1 MLGTENASAHDA
13 VISRMRTLFPEV
25 DQATVKIRYEGVN
38 LGYAGNPYGSDV
50 SPMVTV
56 EMSGVTFTPITAF
69 LLAAFN
75 LPDFK
80 AALTMEDG
88 QGSESN

>member
-1 MLGTENASAHDA
+1 MIGTASPEAHNG

-25 DQATVKIRYEGVN
+25 DDATVKIRYEGVG

-56 EMSGVTFTPITAF
+56 QVSGVSFAPVTA
-69 LLAAFN
+69 LLSARFD
-75 LPDFK
+75 LPVFK

-88 QGSESN
+88 RGERSN